1 MDFFFFFFCK
11 MRKMSEVSGHLFHE
25 IFYKQSR
32 VEKITHTVEIAEIY
46 SHAFWQKFREI
57 NGFTK

>member
-1 MDFFFFFFCK
+1 

-32 VEKITHTVEIAEIY
+32 AEKVTHTVEIAEIY